1 MPATE
6 EKTKSTPRR
15 FQVLVGRHVHGYVRI
30 DPDTG
35 DHTAVTKEEKEEN
48 PAGVKPAAYYKDGPL
63 GDIVETD
70 RNLLRFNK
78 PGSTK
83 FKMLAPGESPVAEVD
98 DGLEEMTVPDLR
110 EYAKDLELLIPPDV
124 TRKGDIIQEIRSAMA
139 RA

>member
-1 MPATE
+1 MPATKE
-6 EKTKSTPRR
+6 EKTTRR
-15 FQVLVGRHVHGYVRI
+15 FQVLRGRHVHGYVRV

-35 DHTAVTKEEKEEN
+35 EHTPVSKEEKEAN
-48 PAGVKPAAYYKDGPL
+48 PAGVKPAAYYKGGPL

-83 FKMLAPGESPVAEVD
+83 FKLLAPGESPVPTVN
-98 DGLEEMTVPDLR
+98 DGLEEMSVPDLR
-110 EYAKDLELLIPPDV
+110 AYAEDLELELPSDV
-124 TRKGDIIQEIRSAMA
+124 KRKGDIIQEIRSAMA